1 MEQENK
7 NYYKFTIITTKKR
20 QNCSMNIEKKRRS
33 VPKLQYNIDQKRK
46 LLRNTMYIEKENKL
60 FGIFDQISHGRHSFS
75 KKNPMKIKNT
85 AEEVFFRI
93 TENFLEEG

>member
-7 NYYKFTIITTKKR
+7 NYYKFTIITTKNVKTALWI
-20 QNCSMNIEKKRRS
+20 SKKTEQC
-33 VPKLQYNIDQKRK
+33 PKITILYRPKRK

-75 KKNPMKIKNT
+75 KKKPD
-85 AEEVFFRI
+85 
-93 TENFLEEG
+93 ENQKYSRTGLF